1 MNTTKRDATLK
12 ILNAARTTGKFDELP
27 DITEDNIQLT
37 LKTLPF
43 EKMNEFLNVLTKI
56 VRQES
61 YSVVFDRNRNSF
73 SRFFKDPL
81 PVGMTVE
88 HLFVEVIKGSL
99 PAWDDDGSFA
109 LSRVNPPIR
118 AQYTNLNWES
128 QYKIS
133 ISYEQAQTAFL
144 SVEGA
149 GLLLNKIQASINTAY
164 EWDLILKGYEL
175 LSKAINDGYV
185 NPAYRNYSFLN
196 EADGKNLII
205 DINNTISEFTQTLTN
220 ENKMNVLNMSDDAI
234 VIMSANTYNM
244 LRANTYASAYNLEQL
259 KLDGQ
264 LLVVPNDIGFGPLV
278 NNDNVLAMVID
289 PRMLYIFSQLDGVG
303 SSIQNPASL
312 VVNYFRTSKWSF
324 SLLGFANGRVFLANT
339 GNPLTVDAGGATVA
353 LADSE
358 GSTVEA
364 GSDVLPFSE
373 ISATITPSSDN
384 QIASVELNFTGEGS
398 EYSIPIVAG
407 SDGKYTFTM
416 PAHSATLK
424 ITEVAAT
431 ATAVANKAKKITR

>member
-1 MNTTKRDATLK
+1 MNNTKRDATLK
-12 ILNAARTTGKFDELP
+12 ILNTARTTGKFDELP
-27 DITEDNIQLT
+27 DITPENIQLT
-37 LKTLPF
+37 LRVLPF
-43 EKMNEFLNVLTKI
+43 ERMNDFLNVLTKI

-61 YSVVFDRNRNSF
+61 YSVVFDRNRNPF
-73 SRFFKDPL
+73 TRFFKDPM

-99 PAWDDDGSFA
+99 PAWDDDGTFA
-109 LSRVNPPIR
+109 LSKVSPPIK
-118 AQYTNLNWES
+118 AQYTNLNWEA

-185 NPAYRNYSFLN
+185 NPVYRQYSFAN
-196 EADGKNLII
+196 EADGKNLIV
-205 DINNTISEFTQTLTN
+205 DINNSISEFTQTLTN
-220 ENKMNVLNMSDDAI
+220 ENKMNVMNMSDEAI

-259 KLDGQ
+259 RLDGQ
-264 LLVVPNDIGFGPLV
+264 LLIVPNGIGFGPLV
-278 NNDNVLAMVID
+278 NNDNVFAMVID

-303 SSIQNPASL
+303 STIQNPASL

-324 SLLGFANGRVFLANT
+324 SLLGFANGRVFLNNV
-339 GNPLTVDAGGATVA
+339 GNKLD
-353 LADSE
+353 
-358 GSTVEA
+358 VEA
-364 GSDVLPFSE
+364 GGTTVHMKDKDNTTIDPGTAVLPFTEVIVDVLPTGSG
-373 ISATITPSSDN
+373 DV
-384 QIASVELNFTGEGS
+384 SVTLNFTGEGD
-398 EYSIPIVAG
+398 EYSIPVTGQAG
-407 SDGKYTFTM
+407 SYKFTM
-416 PAHSATLK
+416 PAHAATLK
-424 ITEVAAT
+424 ITETAA
-431 ATAVANKAKKITR
+431 AAAKAAAKK

>member
-1 MNTTKRDATLK
+1 MNNTKRDATLK
-12 ILNAARTTGKFDELP
+12 ILNTARTTGKFDELP
-27 DITEDNIQLT
+27 DITPENIQLT
-37 LKTLPF
+37 LRVLPF
-43 EKMNEFLNVLTKI
+43 ERMNDFLNVLTKI

-61 YSVVFDRNRNSF
+61 YSVVFDRNRNPF
-73 SRFFKDPL
+73 TRFFKDPM

-99 PAWDDDGSFA
+99 PAWDDDGTFA
-109 LSRVNPPIR
+109 LSKVSPPIK
-118 AQYTNLNWES
+118 AQYTNLNWEA

-185 NPAYRNYSFLN
+185 NPVYRQYSFAN
-196 EADGKNLII
+196 EADGKNLIV
-205 DINNTISEFTQTLTN
+205 DINNSISEFTQTLTN
-220 ENKMNVLNMSDDAI
+220 ENKMNVMNMSDEAI

-259 KLDGQ
+259 RLDGQ
-264 LLVVPNDIGFGPLV
+264 LLIVPNGIGFGPLV
-278 NNDNVLAMVID
+278 NNDNVFAMVID

-303 SSIQNPASL
+303 STIQNPASL

-324 SLLGFANGRVFLANT
+324 SLLGFANGRVFLNNV
-339 GNPLTVDAGGATVA
+339 GNKLD
-353 LADSE
+353 
-358 GSTVEA
+358 VEA
-364 GSDVLPFSE
+364 GEISVTLSDKDGSAITAGSAVLPFTEVTVDVVASSSHAS
-373 ISATITPSSDN
+373 IS
-384 QIASVELNFTGEGS
+384 VVLNFTGEGD
-398 EYSIPIVAG
+398 EYSIPLTGEAG
-407 SDGKYTFTM
+407 RYKFTM
-416 PAHSATLK
+416 PAHAATLK
-424 ITEVAAT
+424 ITETEAA
-431 ATAVANKAKKITR
+431 ASAPAKK

>member
-1 MNTTKRDATLK
+1 MNNTKRDATLK
-12 ILNAARTTGKFDELP
+12 ILNTARTTGKFDELP
-27 DITEDNIQLT
+27 DITPENIQLT
-37 LKTLPF
+37 LRVLPF
-43 EKMNEFLNVLTKI
+43 ERMNEFLNVLTKI

-61 YSVVFDRNRNSF
+61 YSVVFDRNRNPF
-73 SRFFKDPL
+73 TRFFKDPM

-99 PAWDDDGSFA
+99 PAWDDDGTFA
-109 LSRVNPPIR
+109 LSKVNPPIK
-118 AQYTNLNWES
+118 AQYTNLNWEA

-185 NPAYRNYSFLN
+185 NPVYRQYSFVN
-196 EADGKNLII
+196 EADGKNLIV
-205 DINNTISEFTQTLTN
+205 DINNSISEFTQTLTN
-220 ENKMNVLNMSDDAI
+220 ENKMNVMNMSDEAI

-259 KLDGQ
+259 RLDGQ
-264 LLVVPNDIGFGPLV
+264 LLIVPNGIGFGPLV
-278 NNDNVLAMVID
+278 NNDNVFAMVID

-303 SSIQNPASL
+303 STIQNPASL

-324 SLLGFANGRVFLANT
+324 SLLGFANGRVFLNNV
-339 GNPLTVDAGGATVA
+339 GNKLD
-353 LADSE
+353 
-358 GSTVEA
+358 VEA
-364 GSDVLPFSE
+364 DGIDVIISDKDGTPIEPGSAVLPFTEIVAE
-373 ISATITPSSDN
+373 ISSSSHGS
-384 QIASVELNFTGEGS
+384 ISVTLNFTGEGD
-398 EYSIPIVAG
+398 EYSIPVTGQG
-407 SDGKYTFTM
+407 STYKFTM
-416 PAHSATLK
+416 PAHAATLK
-424 ITEVAAT
+424 VTKTAA
-431 ATAVANKAKKITR
+431 AAAAKK

>member
-1 MNTTKRDATLK
+1 MNTTKKDATLK
-12 ILNAARTTGKFDELP
+12 ILNTARTTGKFDELP
-27 DITEDNIQLT
+27 DITPENIQLT
-37 LKTLPF
+37 LRVLPF
-43 EKMNEFLNVLTKI
+43 ERMNDFLNVLTKI

-61 YSVVFDRNRNSF
+61 YSVVFDRNRNPVT
-73 SRFFKDPL
+73 RFFKDPM

-99 PAWDDDGSFA
+99 PAWDDDGTFA
-109 LSRVNPPIR
+109 LSKVNPPIK
-118 AQYTNLNWES
+118 AQYTNLNWEA

-185 NPAYRNYSFLN
+185 NPVYRQYSFAN
-196 EADGKNLII
+196 EADGKNLIV
-205 DINNTISEFTQTLTN
+205 DINNSISEFTQTLTN
-220 ENKMNVLNMSDDAI
+220 ENKMNVMNMSDEAI

-259 KLDGQ
+259 RLDGQ
-264 LLVVPNDIGFGPLV
+264 LLIVPNGIGFGPLV
-278 NNDNVLAMVID
+278 NNDNVFAMVID

-303 SSIQNPASL
+303 STIQNPASL

-324 SLLGFANGRVFLANT
+324 SLLGFANGRVFLNNV
-339 GNPLTVDAGGATVA
+339 GNKLDVEAGGATVT
-353 LADSE
+353 LQGKD
-358 GSTVEA
+358 GTQINA
-364 GSDVLPFSE
+364 GSAVLPFTE
-373 ISATITPSSDN
+373 VTADIIPSLDHD
-384 QIASVELNFTGEGS
+384 IASVTLNFTGEGD
-398 EYSIPIVAG
+398 EYSIPLTYQGGIY
-407 SDGKYTFTM
+407 KFTM
-416 PAHSATLK
+416 PAHAATLK
-424 ITEVAAT
+424 ITETAA
-431 ATAVANKAKKITR
+431 AAAEPAKAAKK

>member
-1 MNTTKRDATLK
+1 MNNTKRDATLK

-27 DITEDNIQLT
+27 DITPENIQLT
-37 LKTLPF
+37 LRTLPF
-43 EKMNEFLNVLTKI
+43 ERMNDFLNVLTKI

-61 YSVVFDRNRNSF
+61 YSVVFDRNRNPF
-73 SRFFKDPL
+73 TRFFKDPM
-81 PVGMTVE
+81 PVGMTIE

-99 PAWDDDGSFA
+99 PAWDDDGTVA
-109 LSRVNPPIR
+109 LSKVNPPIR
-118 AQYTNLNWES
+118 AQYTNLNWEA

-185 NPAYRNYSFLN
+185 NPIYRQYSFLN
-196 EADGKNLII
+196 EADGKNLIV
-205 DINNTISEFTQTLTN
+205 DINNSISEFTQTLTN
-220 ENKMNVLNMSDDAI
+220 ENKMNVMNMSDEAI

-259 KLDGQ
+259 RLDGQ
-264 LLVVPNDIGFGPLV
+264 LLIVPNNIGFGPLV
-278 NNDNVLAMVID
+278 NNDNVFAMVID

-303 SSIQNPASL
+303 STIQNPASL

-324 SLLGFANGRVFLANT
+324 SLLGFANGRVFINNV
-339 GNPLTVDAGGATVA
+339 GNALTVDAGTATVA

-358 GSTVEA
+358 GTAITA
-364 GSDVLPFSE
+364 GSSVLPFTE
-373 ISATITPSSDN
+373 VVANITPSSGN
-384 QIASVELNFTGEGS
+384 QISAVGLNFTGEGS
-398 EYSIPIVAG
+398 EYTIPITVG

-416 PAHSATLK
+416 PAHSATLQ
-424 ITEVAAT
+424 ITETAAT
-431 ATAVANKAKKITR
+431 AAAAAKK

>member
-1 MNTTKRDATLK
+1 MNNTKRDATLK
-12 ILNAARTTGKFDELP
+12 ILNTARTTGKFDELP
-27 DITEDNIQLT
+27 DITPENIQLT
-37 LKTLPF
+37 LRVLPF
-43 EKMNEFLNVLTKI
+43 ERMNEFLNVLTKI

-61 YSVVFDRNRNSF
+61 YSVVFDRNRNPF
-73 SRFFKDPL
+73 TRFFKDPM

-99 PAWDDDGSFA
+99 PAWDDDGTFA
-109 LSRVNPPIR
+109 LSKVNPPIK
-118 AQYTNLNWES
+118 AQYTNLNWEA

-185 NPAYRNYSFLN
+185 NPVYRQYSFAN
-196 EADGKNLII
+196 EADGKNLIV
-205 DINNTISEFTQTLTN
+205 DINNSISEFTQTLTN
-220 ENKMNVLNMSDDAI
+220 ENKMNVMNMSDEAI

-259 KLDGQ
+259 RLDGQ
-264 LLVVPNDIGFGPLV
+264 LLIVPNGIGFGPLV
-278 NNDNVLAMVID
+278 NNDNVFAMVID

-303 SSIQNPASL
+303 STIQNPASL

-324 SLLGFANGRVFLANT
+324 SLLGFANGRVFINNV
-339 GNPLTVDAGGATVA
+339 GNKLDVEDGGANVTMHDKDGTSINPGTA
-353 LADSE
+353 
-358 GSTVEA
+358 
-364 GSDVLPFSE
+364 VLPFTEVTADILSE
-373 ISATITPSSDN
+373 HGDV
-384 QIASVELNFTGEGS
+384 SVTLNFTGEGD
-398 EYSIPIVAG
+398 EYSIPVTEQG
-407 SDGKYTFTM
+407 GRYTFTM
-416 PAHSATLK
+416 PAHAATLK
-424 ITEVAAT
+424 VTVT
-431 ATAVANKAKKITR
+431 ASK

>member
-12 ILNAARTTGKFDELP
+12 ILNTARTTGKFDELP
-27 DITEDNIQLT
+27 DITPENIQLT
-37 LKTLPF
+37 LRVLPF
-43 EKMNEFLNVLTKI
+43 ERMNDFLNILTKI

-61 YSVVFDRNRNSF
+61 YSVVFDRNRNPF
-73 SRFFKDPL
+73 TRFFKDPM

-99 PAWDDDGSFA
+99 PAWDDDGTFA
-109 LSRVNPPIR
+109 LSKVSPPIK
-118 AQYTNLNWES
+118 AQYTNLNWEA

-185 NPAYRNYSFLN
+185 NPVYRQYSFAN
-196 EADGKNLII
+196 EADGKNLIV
-205 DINNTISEFTQTLTN
+205 DINNSISEFTQTLTN
-220 ENKMNVLNMSDDAI
+220 ENKMNVMNMSDEAI

-259 KLDGQ
+259 RLDGQ
-264 LLVVPNDIGFGPLV
+264 LLIVPNGIGFGPLV
-278 NNDNVLAMVID
+278 NNDNVFAMVID

-303 SSIQNPASL
+303 STIQNPASL
-312 VVNYFRTSKWSF
+312 VVNYFRTFF
-324 SLLGFANGRVFLANT
+324 SASRRALASAFLASLMAAYSST
-339 GNPLTVDAGGATVA
+339 MLATSWMLRPV
-353 LADSE
+353 
-358 GSTVEA
+358 GQV
-364 GSDVLPFSE
+364 
-373 ISATITPSSDN
+373 
-384 QIASVELNFTGEGS
+384 
-398 EYSIPIVAG
+398 
-407 SDGKYTFTM
+407 
-416 PAHSATLK
+416 
-424 ITEVAAT
+424 
-431 ATAVANKAKKITR
+431 

>member
-1 MNTTKRDATLK
+1 MNNTKRDATLK

-27 DITEDNIQLT
+27 DITPENIQLT
-37 LKTLPF
+37 LRVLPF
-43 EKMNEFLNVLTKI
+43 ERMNDFLNVLTKI

-61 YSVVFDRNRNSF
+61 YSVVFDRNRNPF
-73 SRFFKDPL
+73 TRFFKDPM

-99 PAWDDDGSFA
+99 PAWDDDGTFA
-109 LSRVNPPIR
+109 LSKVNPPIK
-118 AQYTNLNWES
+118 AQYTNLNWEA

-185 NPAYRNYSFLN
+185 NPVYRQYSFAN
-196 EADGKNLII
+196 ETDGKNLIV
-205 DINNTISEFTQTLTN
+205 DINNSISEFTQTLTN
-220 ENKMNVLNMSDDAI
+220 ENKMNVMNMSDEAI

-259 KLDGQ
+259 RLDGQ
-264 LLVVPNDIGFGPLV
+264 LLIVPNGIGFGPLV
-278 NNDNVLAMVID
+278 NNDNVFAMVID

-303 SSIQNPASL
+303 STIQNPASL

-324 SLLGFANGRVFLANT
+324 SLLGFANGRVFLNNV
-339 GNPLTVDAGGATVA
+339 GNKL
-353 LADSE
+353 
-358 GSTVEA
+358 TVEA
-364 GSDVLPFSE
+364 GGTDVNITDKDGGRINPGDAVLPFTE
-373 ISATITPSSDN
+373 ILVDVTP
-384 QIASVELNFTGEGS
+384 ASHGNVSVALNFTGEGD
-398 EYSIPIVAG
+398 EYSIPLTDKGGTYI
-407 SDGKYTFTM
+407 FTM
-416 PAHSATLK
+416 PAHAATLK
-424 ITEVAAT
+424 ITETAA
-431 ATAVANKAKKITR
+431 AAAAPAKK

>member
-1 MNTTKRDATLK
+1 MNNTKRDATLK
-12 ILNAARTTGKFDELP
+12 ILNTARTTGKFDELP
-27 DITEDNIQLT
+27 DITPENIQLT
-37 LKTLPF
+37 LRVLPF
-43 EKMNEFLNVLTKI
+43 ERMNDFLNVLTKI

-61 YSVVFDRNRNSF
+61 YSVVFDRNRNPF
-73 SRFFKDPL
+73 TRFFKDPM

-99 PAWDDDGSFA
+99 PAWDDDGTFA
-109 LSRVNPPIR
+109 LSKVNPPIK
-118 AQYTNLNWES
+118 AQYTNLNWEA

-185 NPAYRNYSFLN
+185 NPVYRQYSFAN
-196 EADGKNLII
+196 EADGKNLIV
-205 DINNTISEFTQTLTN
+205 DINNSISEFTQTLTN
-220 ENKMNVLNMSDDAI
+220 ENKMNVMNMSDEAI

-259 KLDGQ
+259 RVDGQ
-264 LLVVPNDIGFGPLV
+264 LLIVPNGIGFGPLV
-278 NNDNVLAMVID
+278 NNDNVFAMVID

-303 SSIQNPASL
+303 STIQNPASL

-324 SLLGFANGRVFLANT
+324 SLLGFANGRVFLNNV
-339 GNPLTVDAGGATVA
+339 GNKLD
-353 LADSE
+353 
-358 GSTVEA
+358 VEA
-364 GSDVLPFSE
+364 GRATVNLQDKDGTQINPGTAVLPFTEVLAE
-373 ISATITPSSDN
+373 IRPSGIGDT
-384 QIASVELNFTGEGS
+384 SVTLNFTGEGD
-398 EYSIPIVAG
+398 EYSIPLTKEG
-407 SDGKYTFTM
+407 GNMYKFTM
-416 PAHSATLK
+416 PAHAATLK
-424 ITEVAAT
+424 ITETEAA
-431 ATAVANKAKKITR
+431 AAAAPAKK

>member
-1 MNTTKRDATLK
+1 MNTTKKDATLK

-27 DITEDNIQLT
+27 DITPENIQLT
-37 LKTLPF
+37 LRVLPF
-43 EKMNEFLNVLTKI
+43 ERMNDFLNVLTKI

-61 YSVVFDRNRNSF
+61 YSVVFDRNRNPF
-73 SRFFKDPL
+73 TRFFKDPM

-99 PAWDDDGSFA
+99 PAWDDDGTFA
-109 LSRVNPPIR
+109 LSKVNPPIK
-118 AQYTNLNWES
+118 AQYTNLNWEA

-185 NPAYRNYSFLN
+185 NPVYRQYSFAN
-196 EADGKNLII
+196 ETDGKNLIV
-205 DINNTISEFTQTLTN
+205 DINNSISEFTQTLTN
-220 ENKMNVLNMSDDAI
+220 ENKMNVMNMSDEAI

-259 KLDGQ
+259 RLDGQ
-264 LLVVPNDIGFGPLV
+264 LLIVPNGIGFGPLV
-278 NNDNVLAMVID
+278 NNDNVFAMVID

-303 SSIQNPASL
+303 STIQNPASL

-324 SLLGFANGRVFLANT
+324 SLLGFANGRVFLNNV
-339 GNPLTVDAGGATVA
+339 GNKLDVEPGMTTTTLKDKDGTAINP
-353 LADSE
+353 
-358 GSTVEA
+358 GSA
-364 GSDVLPFSE
+364 VLPFTEVTAE
-373 ISATITPSSDN
+373 IIPTGHGDV
-384 QIASVELNFTGEGS
+384 SVTLNFTGEGE
-398 EYSIPIVAG
+398 EYSIPLTYQG
-407 SDGKYTFTM
+407 GKCTFTM
-416 PAHSATLK
+416 PAHAATLK
-424 ITEVAAT
+424 ITETEAA
-431 ATAVANKAKKITR
+431 AAAPAKNAKK